1 VHQPNMSKTS
11 VAAAEH
17 EAAFDAFDEGA
28 HELDAISSGRDPA
41 GGADEH
47 GHVAISTRY
56 ARLTGG
62 RLGLFVGLLA
72 AALMSGFFVVQHLKH
87 GEEASLREQAA
98 LRVQQ
103 APPVEVVRVETV
115 SPSHALILPGETRGW
130 YSSTIYARVTGYVAK
145 WLVDIGD
152 TVKKDQ
158 VMAIID
164 TPDLDAQ
171 LQAAQAQ
178 LEASEAEAKVK
189 ESDVDFAK
197 TTNARWQ
204 TSPKGAVSEQERE
217 EKKAH
222 YESSIAQ
229 LNAARARINLDRANV
244 NRLTYLTR
252 FKEVTAPYDSV
263 ITGRHIDIGDLVMA
277 GSTNTTSLF
286 GVAQYDSIRVFANVP
301 QSARVDV
308 QVGQRAQISAGE
320 LPGRIFEGTV
330 TRTSRSADPK
340 ARTLLVEIDL
350 HNDDGALVP
359 GIYVQVAFNVQAKAS
374 VYVPASAMLFR
385 GGGPQVAVINED
397 DTVKFQDVRIARDDG
412 KIVEI
417 ASGIAAGDRVALNI
431 SNQII
436 AGEKVSVREIPADSP
451 NTTK

>member
-1 VHQPNMSKTS
+1 
-11 VAAAEH
+11 
-17 EAAFDAFDEGA
+17 
-28 HELDAISSGRDPA
+28 
-41 GGADEH
+41 
-47 GHVAISTRY
+47 
-56 ARLTGG
+56 
-62 RLGLFVGLLA
+62 
-72 AALMSGFFVVQHLKH
+72 
-87 GEEASLREQAA
+87 
-98 LRVQQ
+98 
-103 APPVEVVRVETV
+103 
-115 SPSHALILPGETRGW
+115 
-130 YSSTIYARVTGYVAK
+130 
-145 WLVDIGD
+145 
-152 TVKKDQ
+152 
-158 VMAIID
+158 MAIID

-197 TTNARWQ
+197 TTNVRWQ
-204 TSPKGAVSEQERE
+204 TSPKGAVSDQERE

-222 YESSIAQ
+222 YQSSVAQ

-263 ITGRHIDIGDLVMA
+263 ITSRHIDIGDLVMA

-308 QVGQRAQISAGE
+308 RVGERAQISAGE

-350 HNDDGALVP
+350 ANDDSALVP

-374 VYVPASAMLFR
+374 VQVPASAMLFR
-385 GGGPQVAVINED
+385 GGGPQVAVITED
-397 DTVKFQDVRIARDDG
+397 DAVKFQDVKIARDDG

-436 AGEKVSVREIPADSP
+436 EGEKVSVKEISGDSP
-451 NTTK
+451 NATK

>member
-1 VHQPNMSKTS
+1 VHQPNIPKSS
-11 VAAAEH
+11 VAAPED
-17 EAAFDAFDEGA
+17 EAAFDGFDEVARGQDGTSPDL
-28 HELDAISSGRDPA
+28 EPA
-41 GGADEH
+41 GRADEH
-47 GHVAISTRY
+47 GHVAISTSY

-62 RLGLFVGLLA
+62 RLGLLVGLLA
-72 AALMSGFFVVQHLKH
+72 AALMSGFFVVQHLKL
-87 GEEASLREQAA
+87 GEEAS
-98 LRVQQ
+98 RVQQ

-115 SPSHALILPGETRGW
+115 SPSHALVLPGETRGW

-197 TTNARWQ
+197 TTNVRWQ
-204 TSPKGAVSEQERE
+204 TSPKGAVSDQERE

-222 YESSIAQ
+222 YQSSVAQ

-263 ITGRHIDIGDLVMA
+263 ITSRHIDIGDLVMA

-308 QVGQRAQISAGE
+308 RVGEPAQISAGE

-350 HNDDGALVP
+350 ANDDSALVP

-374 VYVPASAMLFR
+374 VQVPASAMLFR
-385 GGGPQVAVINED
+385 GGGPQVAVITED
-397 DTVKFQDVRIARDDG
+397 DAVKFKDVKIARDDG

-436 AGEKVSVREIPADSP
+436 EGEKVSVREISEDSP
-451 NTTK
+451 NATK